1 MKRYGS
7 LIGIKPDKLEA
18 YKAFHA
24 KVWPGVL
31 AKISECN
38 IRNYSIFLHGRT
50 LFSYFE
56 YVGDDYEADMAR
68 MAEDEVT
75 QAWWS
80 LCKPMQEPVPEA
92 RPGEWWHELEE
103 VFHLD

>member
-18 YKAFHA
+18 YSAYHA

-31 AKISECN
+31 AKIGECN
-38 IRNYSIFLHGRT
+38 IRNYSIFLKDNL

-56 YVGDDYEADMAR
+56 YVGDDYDADMAK
-68 MAEDEVT
+68 MAADPTT
-75 QAWWS
+75 QDWWAIM
-80 LCKPMQEPVPEA
+80 KPMQQPIATRQE
-92 RPGEWWHELEE
+92 GEWWANMEE